1 MEELQNLIKFLKTK
15 GLKDQKIPLDVW
27 VGIIEYFTSKQET
40 KQCDIPVVSH
50 CADELEPITAKNS
63 NELYTLLPTVFYELE
78 ETEENKLTIT
88 EMEDEQIHIAL
99 EDWDDFASMDMT
111 KKEAIKM
118 AQTIIKHCM

>member
-1 MEELQNLIKFLKTK
+1 MKLKIEITE
-15 GLKDQKIPLDVW
+15 KD
-27 VGIIEYFTSKQET
+27 
-40 KQCDIPVVSH
+40 
-50 CADELEPITAKNS
+50 KNS
-63 NELYTLLPTVFYELE
+63 NKIYTLLPTVFYELE

-118 AQTIIKHCM
+118 AQAIIKHYD

>member
-1 MEELQNLIKFLKTK
+1 MKLKIEITE
-15 GLKDQKIPLDVW
+15 KD
-27 VGIIEYFTSKQET
+27 
-40 KQCDIPVVSH
+40 
-50 CADELEPITAKNS
+50 KNS
-63 NELYTLLPTVFYELE
+63 NKIYTLLPTVFYELE

-118 AQTIIKHCM
+118 AQAIIKHCL